1 MIALEKETTA
11 ILKCYHC
18 GQPCEEE
25 IHVVDDKKFCC
36 FGCKT
41 VYEILSANQMCT
53 YYDLEKNPGLNQ
65 KEVNTDSFAHLDAP
79 EVRTKLLSFASET
92 YARVT
97 FYIPAIHCVSCIWL
111 LENLHKIEP
120 GIVRTEVVFGEKR
133 V

>member
-1 MIALEKETTA
+1 
-11 ILKCYHC
+11 
-18 GQPCEEE
+18 
-25 IHVVDDKKFCC
+25 
-36 FGCKT
+36 
-41 VYEILSANQMCT
+41 
-53 YYDLEKNPGLNQ
+53 
-65 KEVNTDSFAHLDAP
+65 HLDAP

-133 V
+133 VTIDFNPQRVALSGVAKVLSTLGYVPEISRENKPRRTTDRSLVLKIA